1 MTDAFVTTERAAAE
15 AAASRPQ
22 GIATDPHAKLRSSR
36 PLHLRLW
43 VPLGGLVLF
52 VMAGYFAPLPFD
64 PRKPGSTGETLLS
77 PSGTHWMGTDKFGL
91 DVFSRLVASAAT
103 DIPLAVSGMVISL
116 VVGVVLGLVASLP
129 GRGGER
135 LVRALDVFQAFPLL
149 LIAIAV
155 VAMMGNNLTNVV
167 IAIVIINIPR
177 FIRLVRSEGLS
188 IRESRYM
195 EAARAVGVS
204 TPRLLFRHML
214 PNMTGTILA
223 QASLAVANAIV
234 VIASLS
240 FLGIGINAAD
250 PSWGAMLQT
259 GAANITTGQWWVWA
273 FPGAAVFVTILCLN
287 AIGDELQ
294 DAFGRA
300 KTL

>member
-1 MTDAFVTTERAAAE
+1 MQSAVPATAALPSAPAVPSEIGAPPER
-15 AAASRPQ
+15 R
-22 GIATDPHAKLRSSR
+22 GRR
-36 PLHLRLW
+36 RRLHLRLW
-43 VPLGGLVLF
+43 IPLTVLALLVI
-52 VMAGYFAPLPFD
+52 AGYFSPLPFD
-64 PRKPGSTGETLLS
+64 PRQPDSAGDTLLA
-77 PSGTHWMGTDKFGL
+77 PGGQHWMGTDKFGL

-103 DIPLAVSGMVISL
+103 DIPLAVSGMLISL
-116 VVGVVLGLVASLP
+116 VFGVALGLIASLP

-155 VAMMGNNLTNVV
+155 VALMGNNLKNVV

-188 IRESRYM
+188 IRESRYI

-250 PSWGAMLQT
+250 PSWGAMIQT
-259 GAANITTGQWWVWA
+259 GSANITTGQWWVWA

-294 DAFGRA
+294 EAFGRA
-300 KTL
+300 RML